1 MDKFEIVVDDIITLS
16 GKYKIEVEYIQGNK
30 ITLTLYKKS
39 YSFTEFTK
47 QEYLIINF
55 KDNLDYVS
63 NGYQGNNNN
72 GVIVNSIFSYYDE
85 NKLYENFPKYISG
98 LIGMG
103 IESYHCGSRW
113 VQSPSKNSMDKID
126 IITNEFNKFNL
137 KSYRREKRLQKIL
150 KNNG

>member
-1 MDKFEIVVDDIITLS
+1 MVEKFEIVVDDIIILS
-16 GKYKIEVEYIQGNK
+16 GKYKIEVEYTQGDK
-30 ITLTLYKKS
+30 MILTLYKKS

-55 KDNLDYVS
+55 KDNLDYVNS
-63 NGYQGNNNN
+63 GYTN
-72 GVIVNSIFSYYDE
+72 IIFSYYDE

-103 IESYHCGSRW
+103 VESY
-113 VQSPSKNSMDKID
+113 QPLSKNSMDKVD
-126 IITNEFNKFNL
+126 IITNEFNKFSL

-150 KNNG
+150 KDKHEN